1 MNIAA
6 IGFLVLA
13 GMAGGMNYYL
23 RIKPRQ
29 NAEYRAYI
37 TKLSNDAMEMRREE
51 ETKKLNELVEKIN
64 DSTKKSLQLTESMR
78 QSKERGLATQK
89 MIQEMQG
96 MKSGIDDLRKLPPR
110 IEVK

>member
-6 IGFLVLA
+6 IAFLVLA

-37 TKLSNDAMEMRREE
+37 NKLSNDAMERMREE
-51 ETKKLNELVEKIN
+51 ESKKLHELVKEIN
-64 DSTKKSLQLTESMR
+64 DSTKKSLQLSESMR
-78 QSKERGLATQK
+78 QNEERGLATQK
-89 MIQEMQG
+89 MIQELQD

-110 IEVK
+110 MEVK